1 MAFKI
6 NNPFNNKDERSGL
19 KFNISLSGNDER
31 SNLNLERYM
40 PQSWKDE
47 RSAFENKMKEIVTSV
62 DKSVEEMI
70 KRRGTSTYRE
80 TMEKRRRGQQP
91 VFTNSKEKKYPY
103 LMSVYNFEP
112 IGGSG
117 PELPWQCHPDPTD
130 PRNQD
135 VIACETWHRDNYNR
149 VHSLAG
155 TERGLLK
162 DMEHD
167 AKLASEIMEE
177 ALAMDYTE
185 ENYVK
190 NLVGLVNRLRDEKG
204 GFKLGGANLKNGHK
218 NVAWQT
224 KQQILKMI
232 EDHEAA
238 VAAQDSADNKRIMNW
253 ELQQSMRR
261 LDDMRDEDGNIKF
274 DI

>member
-6 NNPFNNKDERSGL
+6 NNPFTNKDERSGL

-31 SNLNLERYM
+31 SNSYLERYM

-47 RSAFENKMKEIVTSV
+47 RSAFENEMKEIVASV

-80 TMEKRRRGQQP
+80 TMEKRRSNSQP

-103 LMSVYNFEP
+103 LMSVYNLDQTQ
-112 IGGSG
+112 GGG
-117 PELPWQCHPDPTD
+117 LNLPWQCHPDPTD
-130 PRNQD
+130 PRND
-135 VIACETWHRDNYNR
+135 AVASCRRWHEDNFTKQL
-149 VHSLAG
+149 SLAG
-155 TERGLLK
+155 TPRGLLK

-167 AKLASEIMEE
+167 ARLASEIMEE

-190 NLVGLVNRLRDEKG
+190 NLTGLISRLQDEKG
-204 GFKLGGANLKNGHK
+204 GFKLGGANIKNNIK
-218 NVAWQT
+218 SVAWQT

-253 ELQQSMRR
+253 ELQQTMKR
-261 LDDMRDEDGNIKF
+261 LDNMRDEDGNIKF

>member
-1 MAFKI
+1 M
-6 NNPFNNKDERSGL
+6 
-19 KFNISLSGNDER
+19 
-31 SNLNLERYM
+31 
-40 PQSWKDE
+40 
-47 RSAFENKMKEIVTSV
+47 V
-62 DKSVEEMI
+62 

-80 TMEKRRRGQQP
+80 TMEKRRRNSQP

-117 PELPWQCHPDPTD
+117 PNLPWQCHPDPTD

-149 VHSLAG
+149 THSLAG
-155 TERGLLK
+155 LPRGVLK
-162 DMEHD
+162 E
-167 AKLASEIMEE
+167 MEE

-185 ENYVK
+185 DNYVK
-190 NLVGLVNRLRDEKG
+190 NLTGLINRLRDEKG
-204 GFKLGGANLKNGHK
+204 GFKLGGSRLPNNTKS
-218 NVAWQT
+218 VAWQT
-224 KQQILKMI
+224 KQQILRMI

-253 ELQQSMRR
+253 ELQQSMKR